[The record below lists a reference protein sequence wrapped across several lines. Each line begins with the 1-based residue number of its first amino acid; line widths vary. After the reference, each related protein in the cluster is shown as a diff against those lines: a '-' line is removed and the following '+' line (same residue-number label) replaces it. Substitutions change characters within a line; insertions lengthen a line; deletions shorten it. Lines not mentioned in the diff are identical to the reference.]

1 MIRVDFSVPVEFED
15 IPIGVDFET
24 AWSELNRRCA
34 RVPPAGEPDQEK
46 LSEMARTLHQVS
58 RLLKEVGV
66 VYAADCLH
74 SFQGEP
80 SLGSLAV
87 AVVDFPYG
95 NDPATAARGTLRGVL
110 ESRGPEWA
118 GSVIDTQCGPAAV
131 FTGGQSYT
139 LPPSFSPSNESVEVL
154 TAQFHAMIPIPA
166 GSDGDG
172 RRMCLIAFS
181 TPNITHWETC
191 YAPIMVEVLR
201 SLRFTEDSPGD
212 TRDDVTPLTTSGETS
227 GGQSGLSGVPE
238 HRTRL

>member
-1 MIRVDFSVPVEFED
+1 MIRVDFSVPGEFED

-34 RVPPAGEPDQEK
+34 RAPMTGEPDREK
-46 LSEMARTLHQVS
+46 LREMARTLHQVS

-95 NDPATAARGTLRGVL
+95 NDPAIAARGTLRGVL

-118 GSVIDTQCGPAAV
+118 GSVVDTQCGPAAV
-131 FTGGQSYT
+131 FTGSQSYT
-139 LPPSFSPSNESVEVL
+139 LPPVFSPSSEPVEVL

-166 GSDGDG
+166 GSDEDG

-181 TPNITHWETC
+181 TPNLTHWDTC
-191 YAPIMVEVLR
+191 YAPMMASVLR
-201 SLRFTEDSPGD
+201 SLRFTRDSPGD
-212 TRDDVTPLTTSGETS
+212 TRNDVAPPRISGETS
-227 GGQSGLSGVPE
+227 RAKPA
-238 HRTRL
+238 